1 MQRKSNFIKM
11 KKISLV
17 LTTITVIGLLSFTGC
32 KQKDT
37 TPPKIFLSVTDPDST
52 ILNAMYYIPSA
63 TADDNFDGAALT
75 SKIVITHNI
84 PMINEDPVTHSGE
97 TKQASENMND
107 YVVTYTVT
115 DNAGLK
121 TSKQLHV
128 VVYNE
133 FIKYATYYQVKK
145 ESNEYFSTDY
155 DYTDGKTAL
164 LTPDKKTNWRFSFP
178 KLSDI
183 SGLKIYG
190 DVHINSNSMPT
201 ISIPKQ
207 EKSRIE
213 TNQTTQQNDTVLYV
227 VQGLTDQCYFTD
239 TINYKIVINYT
250 LDKYKKATYTEFL
263 SVPGAYISG
272 QDTTYGKYW
281 KPFSSTYIDN
291 VTETYKKI

>member
-1 MQRKSNFIKM
+1 M

-17 LTTITVIGLLSFTGC
+17 FITVSVIGLFSFTGC

-52 ILNAMYYIPSA
+52 ILNAFYDIPSA

-75 SKIVITHNI
+75 SKIQITHNI
-84 PMINEDPVTHSGE
+84 PMDNEDPITHSGE
-97 TKQASENMND
+97 TKLASEHIND
-107 YVVTYTVT
+107 YVITYKVT
-115 DNAGLK
+115 DNAGLE
-121 TSKQLHV
+121 TSRQLHV

-133 FIKYATYYQVKK
+133 FVKYATYYQVKR
-145 ESNEYFSTDY
+145 EGDEYIGTNY
-155 DYTDGKTAL
+155 DYTDGKTAY
-164 LTPDKKTNWRFSFP
+164 LTPDKKVNWRFNFP
-178 KLSDI
+178 KLSNI

-201 ISIPKQ
+201 ITIPKQ
-207 EKSRIE
+207 EKSRLE
-213 TNQTTQQNDTVLYV
+213 LNQTTQQNDTVLYV

-239 TINYKIVINYT
+239 TTNYKIVINYS
-250 LDKYKKATYTEFL
+250 LNKYIKTDISHAQYF
-263 SVPGAYISG
+263 SG

-281 KPFSSTYIDN
+281 KPFSSYYIDN